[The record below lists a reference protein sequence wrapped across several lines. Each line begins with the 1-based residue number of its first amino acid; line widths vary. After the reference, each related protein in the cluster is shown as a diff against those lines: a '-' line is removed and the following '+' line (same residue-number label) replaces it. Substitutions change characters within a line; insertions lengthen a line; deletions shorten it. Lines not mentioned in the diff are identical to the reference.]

1 MRPREDGGQT
11 EAEVGGHEEGG
22 DDGGPVMRLGEPV
35 QLAQTTAENEPRR
48 HAAGERAHQE
58 QPQRPGEERGLE
70 RGQAGERQRQPTVR
84 LRRLGILADT
94 AWLTAA
100 VTRMRE
106 RGKRQRADAQVSPPA
121 PSGAR
126 CGR

>member
-35 QLAQTTAENEPRR
+35 QLAQTTAENEPHR
-48 HAAGERAHQE
+48 HAAGERTHQE

-106 RGKRQRADAQVSPPA
+106 
-121 PSGAR
+121 
-126 CGR
+126 